1 MSTQNILLKS
11 SCVIISDKIHIDKYK
26 LEMYKNGNIRII
38 NETSKTDY
46 FYIED
51 YIEIIQTI
59 VNMYISLFK
68 TICDINQLDNF
79 IIGLQMVKK
88 NLKTDFDRIK
98 SKKVNYIEGN
108 SKEIRIECDHLQVI
122 DGIDDSDSEN
132 ISHEELLHIY
142 KKIKSENKSLKNEI
156 KILKNNTMI

>member
-26 LEMYKNGNIRII
+26 LEMYTNGNIRII

-46 FYIED
+46 FYIKD
-51 YIEIIQTI
+51 YIEIIPTI

-88 NLKTDFDRIK
+88 
-98 SKKVNYIEGN
+98 
-108 SKEIRIECDHLQVI
+108 
-122 DGIDDSDSEN
+122 
-132 ISHEELLHIY
+132 
-142 KKIKSENKSLKNEI
+142 
-156 KILKNNTMI
+156 ILKQILIE